1 MGVEIMDVKRID
13 FKRFCRDNGIEI
25 YYNPVNDEYI
35 VESRGNEMTRKKTYL
50 DCENYIYEVM
60 IK

>member
-1 MGVEIMDVKRID
+1 MGVKRID